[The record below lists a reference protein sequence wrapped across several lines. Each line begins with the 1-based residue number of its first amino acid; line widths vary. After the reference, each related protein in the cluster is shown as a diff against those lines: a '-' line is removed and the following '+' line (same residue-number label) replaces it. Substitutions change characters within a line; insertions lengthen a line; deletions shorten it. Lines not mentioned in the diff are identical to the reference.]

1 MGTHT
6 LRHEPLLTCAGPG
19 PPHLWAPWIPL
30 PSLPPDRSLNCA
42 GTRSP
47 LTCACPGSPS
57 LHHLTRTSH
66 LRGLRTPPTSA
77 RPATPSLARAPSPA
91 RAGGQPRSRPGARGL
106 QIRPAGKDAEP
117 VAPKARVGD
126 LAPRRPNTTQ
136 RPGDNEAAGGR
147 GERRRQLATSLVPP
161 PQPVTLARLS
171 CARRLRIGPS
181 RSRSGRPG
189 NSLGRSAVL
198 REVQA
203 WEERRIAEGRDGGG
217 RPIGRGWK
225 GEGHVGGGGPRAA
238 GGAGRGPSGCGRGV
252 KWGCDGRV
260 GRGRCGR
267 GKAGVGGARRAWEGD
282 TREGTGSTRSRLR
295 SRLPQAAA
303 LPRPRA
309 PLLS

>member
-1 MGTHT
+1 MRNQSRPK
-6 LRHEPLLTCAGPG
+6 L
-19 PPHLWAPWIPL
+19 
-30 PSLPPDRSLNCA
+30 
-42 GTRSP
+42 
-47 LTCACPGSPS
+47 GSA
-57 LHHLTRTSH
+57 TW
-66 LRGLRTPPTSA
+66 
-77 RPATPSLARAPSPA
+77 RPAAPTL
-91 RAGGQPRSRPGARGL
+91 PRGPVTMKRP
-106 QIRPAGKDAEP
+106 
-117 VAPKARVGD
+117 
-126 LAPRRPNTTQ
+126 
-136 RPGDNEAAGGR
+136 GGR

-267 GKAGVGGARRAWEGD
+267 GKASVGGARRPWEGD
-282 TREGTGSTRSRLR
+282 TREGTRSTGPRLR

>member
-1 MGTHT
+1 MRNQSRPK
-6 LRHEPLLTCAGPG
+6 L
-19 PPHLWAPWIPL
+19 
-30 PSLPPDRSLNCA
+30 
-42 GTRSP
+42 
-47 LTCACPGSPS
+47 GSA
-57 LHHLTRTSH
+57 TW
-66 LRGLRTPPTSA
+66 
-77 RPATPSLARAPSPA
+77 RPAAPTL
-91 RAGGQPRSRPGARGL
+91 PRGPVTMKRP
-106 QIRPAGKDAEP
+106 
-117 VAPKARVGD
+117 
-126 LAPRRPNTTQ
+126 
-136 RPGDNEAAGGR
+136 GGR

-267 GKAGVGGARRAWEGD
+267 GTQGLGRRHQGGHGEHPVPAPLTTPPGRCTPAAPGSPAVLGRPVPTRVRA
-282 TREGTGSTRSRLR
+282 S
-295 SRLPQAAA
+295 P
-303 LPRPRA
+303 PYPVRPRGRVGA
-309 PLLS
+309 LLTSLTSFPSLCFVVFLPSPKF

>member
-1 MGTHT
+1 MLSWGPEGSGGRWRGWRWGPTPSGTS
-6 LRHEPLLTCAGPG
+6 LSSPARAPD
-19 PPHLWAPWIPL
+19 PPYLWAPWIPL
-30 PSLPPDRSLNCA
+30 PSLPPDPSLNCA

-57 LHHLTRTSH
+57 LHHLTKTSH
-66 LRGLRTPPTSA
+66 LRGLRTPPNLRAPCNPIPCPGPLTCAGWGRSREAGLARGACRFGRRGVMRNQSRPKLGSA
-77 RPATPSLARAPSPA
+77 TWRPATPTL
-91 RAGGQPRSRPGARGL
+91 PRGPVTMKRP
-106 QIRPAGKDAEP
+106 
-117 VAPKARVGD
+117 
-126 LAPRRPNTTQ
+126 
-136 RPGDNEAAGGR
+136 GGR
-147 GERRRQLATSLVPP
+147 GERRRQLATSLAPP

-203 WEERRIAEGRDGGG
+203 WEERRRAEGRDGGG

-252 KWGCDGRV
+252 K
-260 GRGRCGR
+260 
-267 GKAGVGGARRAWEGD
+267 
-282 TREGTGSTRSRLR
+282 
-295 SRLPQAAA
+295 
-303 LPRPRA
+303 
-309 PLLS
+309 